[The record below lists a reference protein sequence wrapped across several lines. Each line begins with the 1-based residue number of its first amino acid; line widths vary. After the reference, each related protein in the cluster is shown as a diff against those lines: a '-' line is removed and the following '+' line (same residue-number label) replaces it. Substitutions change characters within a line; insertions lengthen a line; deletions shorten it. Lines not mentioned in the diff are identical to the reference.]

1 MDESRAIKLCMFR
14 PKVLDHT
21 RHMEKDMTAE
31 EIALRRE
38 FIKKMLWKVNPW
50 GQLTDEQLDDVR
62 IRKESDGWYIEDR
75 DLYEYKF

>member
-14 PKVLDHT
+14 PKIVEHT

-31 EIALRRE
+31 EIKLRRE

-50 GQLTDEQLDDVR
+50 GQLADEQLDDVR
-62 IRKESDGWYIEDR
+62 LYKQSDGWYIEDS

>member
-14 PKVLDHT
+14 PKIVGRT

-31 EIALRRE
+31 EVSIRRQ
-38 FIKKMLWKVNPW
+38 FIKTMLRNVTPW
-50 GQLTDEQLDDVR
+50 EKLKDEQLDDVR
-62 IRKESDGWYIEDR
+62 MYKQSDGWYIEDS

>member
-31 EIALRRE
+31 EIKIRRE
-38 FIKKMLWKVNPW
+38 FIKKMLWKVKPW
-50 GQLTDEQLDDVR
+50 GDLTNEQLDDVR
-62 IRKESDGWYIEDR
+62 IYKQTDGWYIEDH

>member
-31 EIALRRE
+31 EIKIRRE
-38 FIKKMLWKVNPW
+38 FIKKMLWKVKPW
-50 GQLTDEQLDDVR
+50 GDLADEQLDDVR
-62 IRKESDGWYIEDR
+62 IYKVCGDWYIEDH
-75 DLYEYKF
+75 DLYEYGF